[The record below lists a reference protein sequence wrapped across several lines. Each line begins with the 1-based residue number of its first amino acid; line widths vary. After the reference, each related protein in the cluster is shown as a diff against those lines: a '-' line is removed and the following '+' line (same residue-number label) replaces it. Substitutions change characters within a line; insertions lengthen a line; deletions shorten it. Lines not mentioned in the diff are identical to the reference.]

1 MIYSKYINSLGKEI
15 LFDEVEIFANTAD
28 LRSYE
33 WEAKK
38 RSNRIIGFKKGVV
51 KKKLSVLID
60 GKDGE
65 SGTELK
71 NRIYEIFDVDV
82 VNKKYGKLYIGDY
95 YLNCFISASEKNN
108 ILHNKKRL
116 ELTLVV
122 ITDRPAWIRE
132 TLTEFRIDDSTPEED
147 SQDLDYLFD
156 FPFDYKSSD
165 TTKKINS
172 DAFAPANF
180 RMTIYGGC
188 DNPQIYVG
196 EHLYEL
202 QNLSLSDT
210 EYVEIDSLAKT
221 IEYTRY
227 NGEKLNVFDKRNRD
241 SYIFEKIRPENNIV
255 SWNGNFGFDI
265 RLYEERSEPKWI

>member
-1 MIYSKYINSLGKEI
+1 MIETIKYINHLG
-15 LFDEVEIFANTAD
+15 EVLEFGKNGLYANYNQ
-28 LRSYE
+28 LRDFE
-33 WEAKK
+33 WKFEE
-38 RSNRIIGFKKGVV
+38 RSGRIRKFSKGIVQ
-51 KKKLSVLID
+51 KKLPILTLK
-60 GKDGE
+60 KDAPIA
-65 SGTELK
+65 LK
-71 NRIYEIFDVDV
+71 NRIFEIFEKDVIAH
-82 VNKKYGKLYIGDY
+82 KYGRFFVGDY
-95 YLNCFISASEKNN
+95 YLNCFITTSVKGEYLLDEKY
-108 ILHNKKRL
+108 LPL
-116 ELTLVV
+116 ELIVT
-122 ITDRPAWIRE
+122 TDRPAWIRE
-132 TLTEFRIDDSTPEED
+132 TLTQFRVDDSTPEED

-156 FPFDYKSSD
+156 FSFDYKSSD
-165 TTKKINS
+165 TTKKIGS

-196 EHLYEL
+196 DHLYEL
-202 QNLSLSDT
+202 QNISLSDT

-241 SYIFEKIRPENNIV
+241 SYIFEKIRPDNNIV